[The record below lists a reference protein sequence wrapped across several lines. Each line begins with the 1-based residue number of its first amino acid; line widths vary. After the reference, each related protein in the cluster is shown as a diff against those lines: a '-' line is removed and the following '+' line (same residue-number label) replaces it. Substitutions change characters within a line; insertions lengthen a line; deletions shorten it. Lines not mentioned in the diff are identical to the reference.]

1 MCIIIKLKFSVRLL
15 FISLLVLLPTSI
27 LAKPN
32 QIAIII
38 DDIGYRQS
46 DVAALDLPGKITYA
60 ILPQTPFGKILAEKA
75 HATKREVILHIP
87 MEADN
92 GKLLGPG
99 ALTSDMSEQKIRAS
113 LAKSFAEIPFAV
125 GINNHMGSKLT
136 KMYRPMAWTM
146 RYLKEHEHLFVDSLT
161 TPSSKAQRI
170 AKHFGVPSLHRH
182 LFLDNELTPEYIGEQ
197 FEILIDFAKRYNS
210 IIAIA
215 HPHPETIAALTKLLP
230 LLKKNNIELV
240 SISSL
245 LPQNK
250 QKVQNLV
257 NAD

>member
-1 MCIIIKLKFSVRLL
+1 VRITLTTLL
-15 FISLLVLLPTSI
+15 ILFTTSLW
-27 LAKPN
+27 AKQN

-75 HATKREVILHIP
+75 YASNREVMLHIP

-92 GKLLGPG
+92 GKSLGPG
-99 ALTSDMSEQKIRAS
+99 ALTSSMSEQSIRTS

-136 KMYRPMAWTM
+136 KMYKPMAWTM
-146 RYLKEHEHLFVDSLT
+146 RYLKEHNRLFVDSLT
-161 TPSSKAQRI
+161 TRNSKAQKI
-170 AKHFGVPSLHRH
+170 AKYFGVPSLHRH
-182 LFLDNELTPEYIGEQ
+182 LFLDNELTPQYISEQ
-197 FEILIDFAKRYNS
+197 FEILMDFAKRYNS
-210 IIAIA
+210 IVAIA

-230 LLKKNNIELV
+230 LLAANNIELV
-240 SISSL
+240 PISKL
-245 LPQNK
+245 LPQKK
-250 QKVQNLV
+250 QLAFETQTT
-257 NAD
+257 D

>member
-1 MCIIIKLKFSVRLL
+1 VRHLL
-15 FISLLVLLPTSI
+15 ITLLLLSSTNI
-27 LAKPN
+27 WAKPS

-46 DVAALDLPGKITYA
+46 DVNALDLPGKITYA
-60 ILPQTPFGKILAEKA
+60 VLPHTPFGKTLAEKA
-75 HATKREVILHIP
+75 HATNREVILHIP

-99 ALTSDMSEQKIRAS
+99 ALTSDMSEKNIRTS
-113 LAKSFAEIPFAV
+113 LEKSFAEIPFAV

-136 KMYRPMAWTM
+136 KMYSPMAWTM
-146 RYLKEHEHLFVDSLT
+146 RYLKEHNRLFVDSLT
-161 TPSSKAQRI
+161 TQSSKAQKV

-182 LFLDNELTPEYIGEQ
+182 LFLDNELTPEYIAEQ

-210 IIAIA
+210 IVAIA
-215 HPHPETIAALTKLLP
+215 HPHPETIVALTKLLP
-230 LLKKNNIELV
+230 LLAANNIELV
-240 SISSL
+240 TISSL

-250 QKVQNLV
+250 QRSLNLV
-257 NAD
+257 KTD

>member
-1 MCIIIKLKFSVRLL
+1 VRQLL
-15 FISLLVLLPTSI
+15 ITLLVFFSTSI
-27 LAKPN
+27 WAKTS

-38 DDIGYRQS
+38 DDMGYRQS
-46 DVAALDLPGKITYA
+46 DVAALNLPGKITYA
-60 ILPQTPFGKILAEKA
+60 VLPQTPFGKILAEKA
-75 HATKREVILHIP
+75 HATNREVMLHIP

-92 GKLLGPG
+92 GKRLGPG
-99 ALTSDMSEQKIRAS
+99 ALTSEMSEQNIRAS
-113 LAKSFAEIPFAV
+113 LEKSFTEIPFAV

-146 RYLKEHEHLFVDSLT
+146 RYLKENKYLFVDSLT
-161 TPSSKAQRI
+161 TPTSKAQRI

-210 IIAIA
+210 IVAIA
-215 HPHPETIAALTKLLP
+215 HPHPETIAALTQLLP
-230 LLKKNNIELV
+230 LLEKHNIELV
-240 SISSL
+240 PISRL

-250 QKVQNLV
+250 QFPQSLV
-257 NAD
+257 KTD